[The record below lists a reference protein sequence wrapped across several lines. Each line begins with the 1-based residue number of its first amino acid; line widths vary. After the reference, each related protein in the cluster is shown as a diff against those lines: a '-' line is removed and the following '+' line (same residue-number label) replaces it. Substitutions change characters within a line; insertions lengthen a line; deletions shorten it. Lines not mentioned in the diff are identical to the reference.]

1 MAEPVADPRL
11 SVLEASMRFRNRGWI
26 PLAWLAS
33 AVNLGAVWF
42 AAAPGEPMHA
52 TLHAALAVGFGL
64 GARHLQHR
72 HRALLQDQ
80 QLQEVLDENAYL
92 EATNETMQARVR
104 ELEERVDFADRLLA
118 REMDAAP
125 ARPVA
130 TPRP

>member
-1 MAEPVADPRL
+1 
-11 SVLEASMRFRNRGWI
+11 MRFKNRGWI
-26 PLAWLAS
+26 AVAWLAS
-33 AVNLGAVWF
+33 FVNLGAVWF

-52 TLHAALAVGFGL
+52 SLHAALAVGFGL

-80 QLQEVLDENAYL
+80 QLQEALDQNAYL
-92 EATNETMQARVR
+92 EETTEAMQTRVR

-118 REMDAAP
+118 RQQTSVT